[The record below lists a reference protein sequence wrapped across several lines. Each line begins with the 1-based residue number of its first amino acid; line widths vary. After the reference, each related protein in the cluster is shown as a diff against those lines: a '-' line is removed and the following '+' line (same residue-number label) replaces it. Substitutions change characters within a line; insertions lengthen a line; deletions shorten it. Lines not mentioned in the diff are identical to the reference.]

1 MCESFNF
8 SFLGGVVSAHL
19 IACAM
24 PMFQESLFPLFSTP
38 SLATVLGSFFS
49 MCESFDFSFLGGV
62 ASARSIALACLCFKK
77 VTSDGFNVPT
87 STVSEPCYRSSPL
100 QQLVKCFVDTLAM

>member
-1 MCESFNF
+1 MCALFNF

-38 SLATVLGSFFS
+38 SLAIVLGSILPLH
-49 MCESFDFSFLGGV
+49 ESFDFSFLGGI
-62 ASARSIALACLCFKK
+62 ASARSIAC
-77 VTSDGFNVPT
+77 
-87 STVSEPCYRSSPL
+87 
-100 QQLVKCFVDTLAM
+100 AMPMFQEHDFRLI

>member
-38 SLATVLGSFFS
+38 PLATVLGSVLP
-49 MCESFDFSFLGGV
+49 MRELFDFGYLGGV
-62 ASARSIALACLCFKK
+62 ASARSIACAIPMFQE
-77 VTSDGFNVPT
+77 SDF
-87 STVSEPCYRSSPL
+87 RWI
-100 QQLVKCFVDTLAM
+100 